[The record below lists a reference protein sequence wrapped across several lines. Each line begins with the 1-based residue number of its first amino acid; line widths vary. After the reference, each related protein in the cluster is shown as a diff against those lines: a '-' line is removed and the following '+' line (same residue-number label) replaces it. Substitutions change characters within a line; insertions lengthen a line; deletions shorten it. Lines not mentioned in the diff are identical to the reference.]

1 MSQTPKISVPSTPK
15 IKDPNHIPVWH
26 KQQEQILKK
35 WSEIGS
41 SYRYLHDKSFQKFD
55 RQNLWF
61 ALPVIIISTITGTA
75 NFAQGSFPDA
85 WKSMA
90 PLGIGFLNLSAG
102 LITTVAQF
110 LRVSELLEGHRA
122 ASIAYSK
129 FARNISVELSL
140 PIKERTEDGSVFIT
154 NCRAELDRLIEQ
166 SPDIPEDILKKF
178 VKRFPD
184 PVYDNSKNLVEGY
197 DFFRPD
203 ILDIKSIS
211 IYRDV
216 EEEERRKRQAE
227 KIRVLKEQEEESR
240 RFKKLFDEQE
250 KEKARII
257 AETKKQYEKEQA
269 KRDRQI
275 KQMVELTKKTTQAEL
290 INNKFSV
297 TNIEETMSDLL
308 GSLNQT
314 AEAISDISDSDDDDD
329 DEGDNNNSPSEE
341 NTEHTTIQGIQ
352 IVIDDP
358 EPEEHNNH
366 STDNSNNII
375 DN

>member
-75 NFAQGSFPDA
+75 NFAQGSFPDS

-154 NCRAELDRLIEQ
+154 NCRSELDRLIEQ
-166 SPDIPEDILKKF
+166 SPDIPEDVLKKF

-184 PVYDNSKNLVEGY
+184 PVYDGSKNLVEGY

-203 ILDIKSIS
+203 ILDIKSIN

-227 KIRVLKEQEEESR
+227 KIRLLKEQEEESK

-297 TNIEETMSDLL
+297 SNIEETMSDLL

-329 DEGDNNNSPSEE
+329 DADNDISAGEKKTDN
-341 NTEHTTIQGIQ
+341 TTIQGIQ
-352 IVIDDP
+352 IVIEDP
-358 EPEEHNNH
+358 EPEVNNNDT
-366 STDNSNNII
+366 TDNSNNVI